1 MQEIEVQKFSKYDLQ
16 CEIDKLILE
25 LTDKDC
31 SRVEFLRGKLSV
43 YKEILNRKAGWVKDA
58 FHNNDYFK

>member
-1 MQEIEVQKFSKYDLQ
+1 MEEVQVQKFSKYDLQ
-16 CEIDKLILE
+16 FEIDKLVLE

-31 SRVEFLRGKLSV
+31 SRVEFLRGQLSV

-58 FHNNDYFK
+58 LHNYNYFK

>member
-1 MQEIEVQKFSKYDLQ
+1 MKEVEVQKFSKHDLQ
-16 CEIDKLILE
+16 FEIDKLVLE

-43 YKEILNRKAGWVKDA
+43 YKEILNRKAGWVKDRL
-58 FHNNDYFK
+58 HNYSPL